1 MLSAVCFQ
9 ICFAYVSQYF
19 SSSSSHIIMH
29 QMIVHVLLE
38 EYSNSLNCET
48 MLKVA
53 AVIYRRLLS
62 ASDKINSEIFFEHI
76 MNLSTTFSKL
86 VPSNCLMLGTSEED
100 TEDVIITDE
109 AGSALSEQE
118 DLSGRTF

>member
-1 MLSAVCFQ
+1 
-9 ICFAYVSQYF
+9 
-19 SSSSSHIIMH
+19 
-29 QMIVHVLLE
+29 
-38 EYSNSLNCET
+38 
-48 MLKVA
+48 
-53 AVIYRRLLS
+53 
-62 ASDKINSEIFFEHI
+62 
-76 MNLSTTFSKL
+76 MNLLTTFSKL